1 MGEWIKASGLVGRL
15 TYSPTQRFT
24 DLPIIPI
31 RMMTSAIKH
40 ILLLFMRAL
49 SLPVYLLYRLESI
62 FAGDRKAFGMV
73 SQWVSIIPGLTG
85 EFFRRAYFQWAT
97 GLSLRDCCISF
108 GTTFSDPHVRIEDG
122 VYLGRGCDI
131 GFADIGRNCV
141 IGSSVHILS
150 GLRQHGFDNPDTS
163 IKEQPGE
170 YSKVS
175 VGEDTWIGNC
185 AIIGADVGKKCVI
198 GVGSVVVK
206 PIPDFAIAAGNPAR
220 VIRYRVAAEEKAT
233 DLRA

>member
-1 MGEWIKASGLVGRL
+1 MKTAFK
-15 TYSPTQRFT
+15 Q
-24 DLPIIPI
+24 IIL
-31 RMMTSAIKH
+31 S
-40 ILLLFMRAL
+40 FMRAL

-62 FAGDRKAFGMV
+62 FVGNRKAFGMV

-85 EFFRRAYFQWAT
+85 EYFRRAYLQWAT

-108 GTTFSDPHVRIEDG
+108 GTTFSDQRVRIGDG

-131 GFADIGRNCV
+131 GYADIGRNCV
-141 IGSSVHILS
+141 MGSGVHIIS
-150 GLRQHGFDNPDTS
+150 GLRQHGFENLDTP

-170 YSKVS
+170 LSLVS
-175 VGEDTWIGNC
+175 IGEDSWIGNG
-185 AIIGADVGKKCVI
+185 AIVAADVGKKCVI

-220 VIRYRVAAEEKAT
+220 VIRF
-233 DLRA
+233 RAGIENTAP